1 MFLCST
7 RFKVRVSSAVDSN
20 QYSILTF
27 LACLISHS
35 PSFVQSTETIGQ
47 GAISG
52 VSQRPRYDSFS
63 SYEYWLICLIW
74 SSPLT
79 ASIHILDNDSLL
91 NIFHLYRPFILV
103 EDEDEDDRLARDGSA
118 DAGGIIFL
126 MFAKDG
132 ETPYLGRHPT

>member
-1 MFLCST
+1 MPYLALSLF
-7 RFKVRVSSAVDSN
+7 R
-20 QYSILTF
+20 SI
-27 LACLISHS
+27 
-35 PSFVQSTETIGQ
+35 TETIGQ

-52 VSQRPRYDSFS
+52 VSQQLRYALFS
-63 SYEYWLICLIW
+63 SYEYWLICLITLMW

-91 NIFHLYRPFILV
+91 SVFHLYRPFILV
-103 EDEDEDDRLARDGSA
+103 EDEDEDDRLAPDGSA